1 MDISR
6 AHARVTSSRAHRRLG
21 DEPRAR
27 IDPTPPPDPDSDPDS
42 DLLGIEL
49 DEWDLSPLDGE
60 RPTHSPPPTG
70 WEDAQQPRLPAQVR
84 RMAAASRKRSKP
96 RPLSG
101 YLATLFY
108 VGKEI
113 QREKDAERVR
123 IAKAMPKAIEAA
135 LTAQRERMK
144 RRKRVQAVCPNP
156 VRGVRTFLANPV
168 TRFWLGCNL
177 CCTAF
182 LFLVSRLSEEPHTPT
197 RRASVR
203 LSRPAVCVPTELL
216 CLHGYALPSDA
227 AAHLQ
232 VLVKRLPRLGRRRS
246 SSVEPYGGTADG
258 VDSALERLSTVGAP
272 STPPQPRPRRRRCS
286 RAIVAAAAPLPR
298 ALAAALVCNMYV
310 SV

>member
-203 LSRPAVCVPTELL
+203 LSRPAVCV
-216 CLHGYALPSDA
+216 H
-227 AAHLQ
+227 
-232 VLVKRLPRLGRRRS
+232 R
-246 SSVEPYGGTADG
+246 
-258 VDSALERLSTVGAP
+258 
-272 STPPQPRPRRRRCS
+272 
-286 RAIVAAAAPLPR
+286 APLP
-298 ALAAALVCNMYV
+298 LWVC
-310 SV
+310 STQ

>member
-1 MDISR
+1 MYVRVACALGTRRLSGGDRATGAAPFYLSLSLALSRTASLSTRRRPYRQRPRVLALPRVITLPSPSHPLAAPPSAAAMDISR

-203 LSRPAVCVPTELL
+203 LSRPAVCV
-216 CLHGYALPSDA
+216 H
-227 AAHLQ
+227 
-232 VLVKRLPRLGRRRS
+232 R
-246 SSVEPYGGTADG
+246 
-258 VDSALERLSTVGAP
+258 
-272 STPPQPRPRRRRCS
+272 
-286 RAIVAAAAPLPR
+286 APLPSW
-298 ALAAALVCNMYV
+298 VC
-310 SV
+310 STR